1 MIIPSAPELVI
12 PTARVL
18 LDQLWLYG
26 TTYMTIEREKNESLV
41 MHKMATRW
49 PTAGVS
55 EQVGPEGLFWRV
67 YNNAPQLFE
76 EGSKEVPHHYSIP
89 SDTPVLHSKLCFV
102 YIFYYVNTHNLGST
116 GIYKTHGLAN
126 FQLIALQWWI
136 IEKQIN
142 LPITKLSLLPICHET
157 DPTHPVAVL
166 IVLKYG

>member
-55 EQVGPEGLFWRV
+55 E
-67 YNNAPQLFE
+67 
-76 EGSKEVPHHYSIP
+76 
-89 SDTPVLHSKLCFV
+89 
-102 YIFYYVNTHNLGST
+102 
-116 GIYKTHGLAN
+116 
-126 FQLIALQWWI
+126 
-136 IEKQIN
+136 
-142 LPITKLSLLPICHET
+142 
-157 DPTHPVAVL
+157 
-166 IVLKYG
+166 